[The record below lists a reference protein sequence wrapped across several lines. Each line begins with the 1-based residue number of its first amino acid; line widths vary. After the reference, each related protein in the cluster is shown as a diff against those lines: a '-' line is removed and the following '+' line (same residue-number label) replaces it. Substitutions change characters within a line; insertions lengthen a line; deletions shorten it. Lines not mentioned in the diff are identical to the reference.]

1 MARPITLCT
10 GQFADMD
17 FEDLCKKAKAWGYD
31 GLELGCWGPLFNVKA
46 ALEEPDYCQRKW
58 DQLNRHGL
66 ACYSLSNHLAGQ
78 AVCDLI
84 DERHKSILPPHVW
97 GDGDPE
103 GVRRR
108 AAQEMMD
115 TARAARKFFDLAPA
129 ENKMRLQRVVVNG
142 FTGSSIWH
150 LLYSF
155 PPVLPSQIEAGYRDF
170 ADRWLPIMEVF
181 AKEDVWF
188 GLEVHPTEIAFD
200 IASTERALA
209 AINGHPRF
217 GFNYDPSHF
226 GYQHVDY
233 VGFIRR
239 FRDRIY
245 HCHVKDVYWSSVPT
259 QAGVFGGH
267 LDFGRPE
274 RYWDFRSLGHG
285 CIDFRAII
293 RALNEI
299 GYWGPLSVEWEDSGM
314 DRERGAAES
323 QAYIRQLDFAAF
335 QPRLRRRLRTG
346 LTVTER

>member
-1 MARPITLCT
+1 MEKPAGQWQTFDITLVDRHVTVVLNGQKIIDNQPLHGCTGGALWSDVVRPGPIYLQGDHTSVDYRNIVLRPSSRHSKIKEESHTMARPITLCT

-17 FEDLCKKAKAWGYD
+17 FEDLCQKAKTWGYD

-108 AAQEMMD
+108 AAKEMMD
-115 TARAARKFFDLAPA
+115 TARAARKFFDLRRPRTKRDSSESSSMVSPA
-129 ENKMRLQRVVVNG
+129 AASGTCCIRFHPCCPARSKRA
-142 FTGSSIWH
+142 TAIS
-150 LLYSF
+150 
-155 PPVLPSQIEAGYRDF
+155 PT
-170 ADRWLPIMEVF
+170 RWLPILEVF
-181 AKEDVWF
+181 EKEDVWF

-233 VGFIRR
+233 VGFIRG
-239 FRDRIY
+239 
-245 HCHVKDVYWSSVPT
+245 S
-259 QAGVFGGH
+259 
-267 LDFGRPE
+267 
-274 RYWDFRSLGHG
+274 
-285 CIDFRAII
+285 AI
-293 RALNEI
+293 
-299 GYWGPLSVEWEDSGM
+299 
-314 DRERGAAES
+314 
-323 QAYIRQLDFAAF
+323 AF
-335 QPRLRRRLRTG
+335 T
-346 LTVTER
+346 TAT